1 MAEIKLVA
9 WDRLDTAMQGVLL
22 RSDSLAR
29 KAVQSMIAVTPGA
42 GGGGGGAAVVGESP
56 IRITD
61 EGDGTG
67 TLEVVAAGAYIT
79 DNGDGTFDVV
89 IGGAA

>member
-22 RSDSLAR
+22 RSDSLSR
-29 KAVQSMIAVTPGA
+29 KAVQSMIAVS
-42 GGGGGGAAVVGESP
+42 GGGGGGVSVVGESP

-67 TLEVVAAGAYIT
+67 TLEVVAAGAYIA

>member
-1 MAEIKLVA
+1 MADVRVIAADKL
-9 WDRLDTAMQGVLL
+9 DGYMQGVLL
-22 RSDSLAR
+22 RADSLSR
-29 KAVQSMIAVTPGA
+29 KVVQSMIAVS
-42 GGGGGGAAVVGESP
+42 GGSSGGGASVVGESP

-67 TLEVVAAGAYIT
+67 TLEVVAVGAYIA

>member
-1 MAEIKLVA
+1 MTAIKLVA

-22 RSDSLAR
+22 RSDSLSR
-29 KAVQSMIAVTPGA
+29 KAVQSMIAVSG
-42 GGGGGGAAVVGESP
+42 GGGGGGASVVGESP

-89 IGGAA
+89 IGGTA

>member
-1 MAEIKLVA
+1 MTAIKLVA

-22 RSDSLAR
+22 RSDSLSR
-29 KAVQSMIAVTPGA
+29 KAVQSMIAVS
-42 GGGGGGAAVVGESP
+42 GGGGGGTSVVGESP

-67 TLEVVAAGAYIT
+67 TLEVVAAGAYIA

-89 IGGAA
+89 IGGTA

>member
-1 MAEIKLVA
+1 MADVRVIAADKL
-9 WDRLDTAMQGVLL
+9 DGYMQGVLL
-22 RSDSLAR
+22 RADSLSR
-29 KAVQSMIAVTPGA
+29 KVVQSMIAVS
-42 GGGGGGAAVVGESP
+42 GGGGGGASVVGESP

-67 TLEVVAAGAYIT
+67 TLEIVAAGASIV